1 MAVAARVEVA
11 AQGSEV
17 AVKGNE
23 AMQTV
28 RRGDGH
34 WHKAYWATNTSQYN
48 LLLSDTLTF
57 PQNYVGLTN
66 CGGEI

>member
-1 MAVAARVEVA
+1 MLTAAAGMAE
-11 AQGSEV
+11 S

-28 RRGDGH
+28 RWGDGH

-48 LLLSDTLTF
+48 LLVTDTLTF
-57 PQNYVGLTN
+57 LIVLLWT
-66 CGGEI
+66 